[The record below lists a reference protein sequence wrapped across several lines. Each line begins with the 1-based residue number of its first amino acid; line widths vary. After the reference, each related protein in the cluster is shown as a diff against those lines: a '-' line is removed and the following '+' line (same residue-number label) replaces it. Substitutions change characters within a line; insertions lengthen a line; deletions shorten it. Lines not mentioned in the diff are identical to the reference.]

1 MAKKNTSKQSPDNHL
16 FSFSYDVNHTLLEDA
31 SLAMI
36 GDRLRS
42 PSNIAS
48 VLLLIVIVFI
58 AMSPNGRQVTLL
70 LTSLV
75 CIEVV
80 LWFVSDHWNQ
90 FHLWRLKKAGLDITG
105 LPKESRRVKVDVF
118 PDHLVANVPG
128 KEGEELPLS
137 TVRKLHLG
145 REVSVVE
152 FVGPRYVI
160 VPKRALN
167 EQRHRDLIQLVTP
180 AK

>member
-1 MAKKNTSKQSPDNHL
+1 MAKKSTSKQSPDNHL

-31 SLAMI
+31 SLAMM
-36 GDRLRS
+36 GNRLRN

-58 AMSPNGRQVTLL
+58 AMSPNGRRVTLL
-70 LTSLV
+70 LASLV
-75 CIEVV
+75 CVEVV

-90 FHLWRLKKAGLDITG
+90 FHLRRLKKAGLDITG
-105 LPKESRRVKVDVF
+105 LPKESRRVKVEVY

-128 KEGEELPLS
+128 KEAEELPLS

-160 VPKRALN
+160 VPKRALS